1 MKILPLSSIIPL
13 AVTAALAL
21 PVMAQDAQ
29 RIPAPDFATLE
40 AAQNAANAKPGPR
53 TVPGR
58 SIPVPNTASPQ
69 LQTLIAAPY
78 GIPSWSANPKSADE
92 WKALVRA
99 NAAATATLLQETRE
113 KLGVT
118 LEPTVI
124 GGVKAF
130 IVTPKDIPPANR
142 NRLLVHVHG
151 GAYVYDPGEAGT
163 DEATLMAGYGGFKV
177 VSIDYRMP
185 PDHPYPAAMDDAMAA
200 WKGGAHA
207 CGAAQHGDLR
217 QLDRRRHDLG
227 DDPARQAGGPAVAGG
242 DRARHAMVGPDGDRR
257 YLQD

>member
-40 AAQNAANAKPGPR
+40 AAQNAANAKPGAR

-69 LQTLIAAPY
+69 LQASIAGPY
-78 GIPSWSANPKSADE
+78 RVPSWNANPKSAAE
-92 WKALVRA
+92 WKELV
-99 NAAATATLLQETRE
+99 NKLAAAGTTARLEARE

-130 IVTPKDIPPANR
+130 IVTPKEIAPANR
-142 NRLLVHVHG
+142 NG
-151 GAYVYDPGEAGT
+151 CSYMCTAA
-163 DEATLMAGYGGFKV
+163 ATSTIRAKPV
-177 VSIDYRMP
+177 
-185 PDHPYPAAMDDAMAA
+185 PA
-200 WKGGAHA
+200 KP
-207 CGAAQHGDLR
+207 R
-217 QLDRRRHDLG
+217 
-227 DDPARQAGGPAVAGG
+227 
-242 DRARHAMVGPDGDRR
+242 
-257 YLQD
+257 